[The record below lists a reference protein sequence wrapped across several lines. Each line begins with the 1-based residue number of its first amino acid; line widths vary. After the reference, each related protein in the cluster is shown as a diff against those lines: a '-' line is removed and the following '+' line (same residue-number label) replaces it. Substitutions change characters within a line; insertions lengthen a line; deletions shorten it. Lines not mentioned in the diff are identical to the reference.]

1 MSFLLCTDQQSYV
14 VQHLNDHLRKVLAI
28 PVALSCELQ
37 IWNWSTIIKAVG
49 SDQLLNIHFCE
60 MIFYFAFRQL
70 ELSYKNQQEQ
80 LRKDSLRR
88 KLFFNGH
95 LKTF

>member
-37 IWNWSTIIKAVG
+37 IWNWSTIIKAVS
-49 SDQLLNIHFCE
+49 SDHLLNIHFCT

-70 ELSYKNQQEQ
+70 EFVLQNQQEQ
-80 LRKDSLRR
+80 LG
-88 KLFFNGH
+88 FFEKKVVFLMGI
-95 LKTF
+95 